1 MEKTTISDQA
11 TQPNTSGDVE
21 EMKEFRVHQGM
32 DNPSD
37 DKASLS
43 GRDSNEFQGGVR
55 RVRAITSTWST
66 KTLILMFIL

>member
-1 MEKTTISDQA
+1 MQKTTVSDQA
-11 TQPNTSGDVE
+11 IQANTSRDVE
-21 EMKEFRVHQGM
+21 EMKEFGVHQGV
-32 DNPSD
+32 DSPSD

-43 GRDSNEFQGGVR
+43 GRDSSEYQGGVR

>member
-21 EMKEFRVHQGM
+21 EMKEFRVHQGR

>member
-1 MEKTTISDQA
+1 MEKTTVPDQV
-11 TQPNTSGDVE
+11 TQANTSRDVE
-21 EMKEFRVHQGM
+21 EMKEFRVHQGV

-43 GRDSNEFQGGVR
+43 ARDSSEFQGGVR